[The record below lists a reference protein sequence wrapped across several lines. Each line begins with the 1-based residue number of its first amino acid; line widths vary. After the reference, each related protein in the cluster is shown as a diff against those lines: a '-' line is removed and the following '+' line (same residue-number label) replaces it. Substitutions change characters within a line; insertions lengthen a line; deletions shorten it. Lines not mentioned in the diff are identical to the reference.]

1 MATIGYRGKSVTI
14 PQCKE
19 CGSDLRFKGIYD
31 CYNFIN
37 GEKVTMRCSKCK
49 AESKEQVKC

>member
-1 MATIGYRGKSVTI
+1 MATIGYRGKSVII

-19 CGSDLRFKGIYD
+19 CGSDLRFKGIYGL
-31 CYNFIN
+31 YNFIN

-49 AESKEQVKC
+49 TEYEEQV

>member
-1 MATIGYRGKSVTI
+1 MATIGYHGKSVVI

-19 CGSDLRFKGIYD
+19 CGSDLRFNGIYD

-37 GEKVTMRCSKCK
+37 GEKVTMHCRKCK
-49 AESKEQVKC
+49 TKSKEQAKC

>member
-1 MATIGYRGKSVTI
+1 MMASIGYHGKSVVI

-19 CGSDLRFKGIYD
+19 CGSDLRFNGIND

-37 GEKVTMRCSKCK
+37 GEKVTMYCRKCK
-49 AESKEQVKC
+49 TKSKEQAK